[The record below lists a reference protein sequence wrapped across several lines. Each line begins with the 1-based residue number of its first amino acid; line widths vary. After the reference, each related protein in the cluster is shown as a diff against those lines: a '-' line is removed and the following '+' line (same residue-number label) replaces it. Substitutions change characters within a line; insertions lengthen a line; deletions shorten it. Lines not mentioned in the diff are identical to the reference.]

1 MYEQTLPPH
10 QKPRN
15 RNPSAQSLPEA
26 PLILGDA
33 LRVLKTLPPAS
44 VDLVFADPPY
54 NLQLKNDLWRPNL
67 TMVDRSAK
75 EWDELGDFTTYDEF
89 TEAWLSALRP
99 LMKRRSSLWVS
110 GTYHNIFRIGRLLQD
125 LGFWLLNTITW
136 YKPNAMPN
144 FSGTRLKNDVEFIIW
159 AQKME
164 RGSKTFRHHVAKQ
177 FNDFRP
183 GKQLGSVWRIP
194 ACGGK
199 ERLKDAQGRKLHAT
213 QKPEELLTRI
223 ILSSSRR
230 GDLVLDPFLGTGTT
244 AVVAKRTHR
253 RWLGIEKDPAYLAIA
268 AKRIAGITPLLE
280 NHPLLHET
288 RPPPRIPFPQLL
300 EAGLLRAGQ
309 ALFLDHPP
317 HEATILP
324 DGQLQVGDDRGSIHQ
339 LGARLKGTPACNGWM
354 HWRYLDPQG
363 QWQKLDQ
370 LRRQLRREP
379 RHRKPNP

>member
-1 MYEQTLPPH
+1 MDEQTCQQESPARMIALPTD
-10 QKPRN
+10 
-15 RNPSAQSLPEA
+15 
-26 PLILGDA
+26 PLLHGDA
-33 LRVLKTLPPAS
+33 LQILPTLPAES
-44 VDLVFADPPY
+44 IDLVFADPPY
-54 NLQLKNDLWRPNL
+54 NLQLKKDLWRPNL
-67 TMVDRSAK
+67 TLVDNSAK
-75 EWDELGDFTTYDEF
+75 DWDDMGDFAAYDEF
-89 TEAWLSALRP
+89 THAWLSALRP

-164 RGSKTFRHHVAKQ
+164 GSSKTFRHHFAKQ

-194 ACGGK
+194 TCGGK
-199 ERLKDAQGRKLHAT
+199 ERLKDASGRKLHAT

-230 GDLVLDPFLGTGTT
+230 GDIVLDPFLGTGTT

-253 RWLGIEKDPAYLAIA
+253 RWLGIEKDPRYLAAA
-268 AKRIAGITPLLE
+268 AKRIAGITPLLD
-280 NHPLLHET
+280 NHPLMHEDH
-288 RPPPRIPFPQLL
+288 RPKRIPFVTLL

-309 ALFLDHPP
+309 SLFLDSPA

-324 DGQLQVGDDRGSIHQ
+324 DGQLQCGDERGSIHHI
-339 LGARLKGTPACNGWM
+339 GARLKGTPACNGWM
-354 HWRYLDPQG
+354 HWRYVDARG
-363 QWQKLDQ
+363 QWQPLDT
-370 LRRQLRREP
+370 LRRKLRDSP
-379 RHRKPNP
+379 DQK